1 MPIRCAGA
9 LPFPHLA
16 NNRRVPS
23 CARWAMD
30 LGLVRKPSSF
40 VSTICDDRK
49 EELIY
54 AGMEIGKVFEQNIGL
69 GGVVSLLWF
78 RRKMPD
84 YACKFLEMVLILT
97 ADHGPAVSG
106 AHNTI
111 VTARAGKDLISSLCS
126 GLLTIGPR
134 FGGAIDG
141 AAAMF
146 SAAVDEGLT
155 PQEFIDKMRDEKRLV
170 MGIGHRIKSL
180 ENPDKRVEIL
190 KSYVMKHFPRHDVLD
205 FAMQVEKLT
214 TRKKSNLIL
223 NVDGT
228 IGTAFVDLLR
238 YSGESVSASLQLLAS
253 VHLMSAS
260 SPYSHSGAPPCPPP
274 PGLQASSP
282 ERRPRNTSIQ
292 ASSMASLSSVV
303 RSASSATFL
312 TKRDCS
318 KGCIVTLGM
327 IFATCCPLK
336 QSSMSRILS

>member
-1 MPIRCAGA
+1 MWQGWTLHAMGW
-9 LPFPHLA
+9 LG
-16 NNRRVPS
+16 S
-23 CARWAMD
+23 C
-30 LGLVRKPSSF
+30 
-40 VSTICDDRK
+40 
-49 EELIY
+49 
-54 AGMEIGKVFEQNIGL
+54 
-69 GGVVSLLWF
+69 
-78 RRKMPD
+78 
-84 YACKFLEMVLILT
+84 
-97 ADHGPAVSG
+97 
-106 AHNTI
+106 
-111 VTARAGKDLISSLCS
+111 
-126 GLLTIGPR
+126 
-134 FGGAIDG
+134 ID
-141 AAAMF
+141 AAWTSQG
-146 SAAVDEGLT
+146 SAA
-155 PQEFIDKMRDEKRLV
+155 FIVNMAEQSR
-170 MGIGHRIKSL
+170 
-180 ENPDKRVEIL
+180 
-190 KSYVMKHFPRHDVLD
+190 YLD
-205 FAMQVEKLT
+205 FIALFVPRPQVEKLT

-260 SPYSHSGAPPCPPP
+260 SPYSHSGAPPSPPP